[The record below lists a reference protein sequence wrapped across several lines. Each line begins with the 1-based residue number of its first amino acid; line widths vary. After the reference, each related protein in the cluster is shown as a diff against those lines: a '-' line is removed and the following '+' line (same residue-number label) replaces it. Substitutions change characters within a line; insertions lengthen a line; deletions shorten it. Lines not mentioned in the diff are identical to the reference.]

1 MSAGLHGASV
11 AFALALVAASAF
23 SNGTGAQEGGAS
35 TGASVIALPPL
46 LPEADEIALAL
57 TAAPAQL
64 SAASTVWVLRRG
76 GYVRV
81 REGTNGFTCY
91 VGRDHPESL
100 YPICFDA
107 EASQTILR
115 AALRERALLERGRSV
130 EEAATEVAL
139 AYASGALRPPA
150 RPAMAYMMSPRQVI
164 YSSARGRR
172 VGSWHPHLM
181 LYMPYATRDQL
192 GLADRMLGSQLS
204 IDDEG
209 SPTAHM
215 VIVLPAWSTGEAA
228 AP

>member
-11 AFALALVAASAF
+11 ALAVALVAAAALP
-23 SNGTGAQEGGAS
+23 NRIGAQEGGAS

-57 TAAPAQL
+57 TAAPAEL
-64 SAASTVWVLRRG
+64 STASTVWVLRRG

-115 AALRERALLERGRSV
+115 AALRERELLERGKSA

-172 VGSWHPHLM
+172 VGRWHPHLM
-181 LYMPYATRDQL
+181 LYMPYATRGQL
-192 GLADRMLGSQLS
+192 GLADGMLGRQLS

-215 VIVLPAWSTGEAA
+215 VIVLSAWSTGEAA